1 MTALT
6 LDLSESLVRQARQAA
21 RLMHRPLEQVLAGLL
36 EAALPPLDE
45 IPLNLQPQLLE
56 MTWLSD
62 GALLEIAKSSMPEPD
77 RLRLGD
83 LGLRDGALTT
93 EEQAELGQLR
103 ERYGEL
109 TLRKARAYALLSLR
123 SGQPLLG
130 QAAAA

>member
-1 MTALT
+1 MTTVT

-21 RLMHRPLEQVLAGLL
+21 RLMHRPLEQVLAALL

-62 GALLEIAKSSMPEPD
+62 GALLDIAKSSMAEPD
-77 RLRLGD
+77 RLRLAD
-83 LGLRDGALTT
+83 LGLRAGALNT
-93 EEQAELGQLR
+93 EEQSELDQLR